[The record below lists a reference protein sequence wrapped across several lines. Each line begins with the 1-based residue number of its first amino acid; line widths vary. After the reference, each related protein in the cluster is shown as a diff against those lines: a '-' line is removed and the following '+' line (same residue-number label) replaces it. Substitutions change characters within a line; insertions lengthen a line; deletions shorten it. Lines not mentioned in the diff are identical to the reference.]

1 MAKGKDAD
9 LTYAEMEKVA
19 NDLITDMGN
28 LEDQLQGVEKRVKNL
43 VENGFTTQ
51 KASGAYEESMR
62 DFTKGAT
69 KTVQGLQ
76 GLADFLKKAKQA
88 YEDLDEQ
95 LARSSK
101 G

>member
-1 MAKGKDAD
+1 MAKDTD

-19 NDLITDMGN
+19 GDLIKDMHD
-28 LEDQLQGVEKRVKNL
+28 LETQIAGVEKRVKAL

-69 KTVQGLQ
+69 KTVQGLH
-76 GLADFLKKAKQA
+76 GLSEFLKKAKQA

-95 LARSSK
+95 LAKSAK